1 MCYITEHDKQKPT
14 YVDKKRSGGG
24 RAIPKNTTTATLE

>member
-14 YVDKKRSGGG
+14 YVDKKEVVAVEQYLRMQQQQH
-24 RAIPKNTTTATLE
+24 